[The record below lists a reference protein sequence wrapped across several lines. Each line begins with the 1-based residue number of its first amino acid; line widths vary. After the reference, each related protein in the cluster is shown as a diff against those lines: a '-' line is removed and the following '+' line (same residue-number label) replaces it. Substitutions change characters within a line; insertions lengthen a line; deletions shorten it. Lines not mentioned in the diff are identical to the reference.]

1 MMSSSKVSRPLLA
14 ALFSLVL
21 VANAQAEMTLNAGG
35 RLQVDLA
42 EYDEDGQAL
51 GSGSE
56 VRRARFFME
65 GNLDEQWQYK
75 MEIDFA
81 DDDLAMKDA
90 YLRRGW
96 LTVGQFKVPVPL
108 DDRTSSKYISFM
120 ERASV
125 VEAFSSGRRLG
136 LGADFK
142 GKIWNLDLAAYG
154 QEAGTQSTN
163 LGQDEGYG
171 LGGRFSITPY
181 TSEDN
186 LLHLG
191 AWGVWEQPN
200 DLFENAVAFAP
211 RPESHV
217 TGQRLVRAA
226 VTDVD
231 DLTKL
236 GLEAALDLGSLSFQ
250 GEYIRTD
257 LTRKKSAPGS
267 DLDFDGYY
275 VQASYLTGGAKRSY
289 KNGEY
294 GRIKASNVWEFAV
307 RYSGL
312 DLQADASQI
321 IGRGGEQTVLALGVN
336 YYYNPYLRF
345 MVNYLDME
353 ATGYNDGTAD
363 TSPSAL
369 QFRVAMDFK

>member
-1 MMSSSKVSRPLLA
+1 MTLSRNTRALVLGLFASLLLA
-14 ALFSLVL
+14 T
-21 VANAQAEMTLNAGG
+21 AQAEMTANVGG

-42 EYDEDGQAL
+42 EYNEDGQVL
-51 GSGSE
+51 GSGTE
-56 VRRARFFME
+56 VRRARFFVE
-65 GNLDEQWQYK
+65 GNLDENWQYK
-75 MEIDFA
+75 VQIDFA
-81 DDDLAMKDA
+81 DDDLSLKDA

-96 LTVGQFKVPVPL
+96 LTLGHFKVPMPL
-108 DDRTSSKYISFM
+108 DDRTSSKYITFM

-136 LGADFK
+136 AGADFT
-142 GKIWNLDLAAYG
+142 GRMWSASLAAYG
-154 QEAGTQSTN
+154 QESGTQSTN

-171 LGGRFSITPY
+171 VGGRFSLTPW
-181 TSEDN
+181 TTESS

-191 AWGVWEQPN
+191 VWGAWEEPN

-226 VTDVD
+226 VQEVD
-231 DLTKL
+231 DLTKM
-236 GLEAALDLGSLSFQ
+236 GLEGALDLGSLSFQ

-257 LTRKKSAPGS
+257 VNRLSSSTGS

-289 KNGEY
+289 KDGSY
-294 GRIKASNVWEFAV
+294 GRTKASNVWEFAV

-312 DLQADASQI
+312 DLRADAGQI
-321 IGRGGEQTVLALGVN
+321 VGRGGEQTVIALGVN

-353 ATGYNDGTAD
+353 ATGYNNGDAD